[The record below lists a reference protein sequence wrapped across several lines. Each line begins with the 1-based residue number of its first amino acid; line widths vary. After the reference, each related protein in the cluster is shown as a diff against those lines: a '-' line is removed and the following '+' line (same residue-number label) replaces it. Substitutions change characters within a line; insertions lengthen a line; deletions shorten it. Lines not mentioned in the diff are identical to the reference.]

1 MKKERNA
8 FFSNYTAQNTSYIP
22 NIPQNMPMPNN
33 LQQPQPYYNY
43 EPNYYGSNDLSE
55 YNEIDNR
62 LNKLERVVNRLD
74 SRVTKLENSLLTNQQ
89 PTTNNYSNMYML

>member
-22 NIPQNMPMPNN
+22 NMPQNIPMPNTF
-33 LQQPQPYYNY
+33 PQPLNNY
-43 EPNYYGSNDLSE
+43 DSNYYGSNDLSE

-62 LNKLERVVNRLD
+62 LNKLERVVNRLE

>member
-8 FFSNYTAQNTSYIP
+8 FFSNYTSQNTSYFP
-22 NIPQNMPMPNN
+22 NTPPNMPIPQNN
-33 LQQPQPYYNY
+33 PYYNVDN
-43 EPNYYGSNDLSE
+43 NYYGTNDISN

-62 LNKLERVVNRLD
+62 LNKLERVVNRLE

>member
-22 NIPQNMPMPNN
+22 NIPPNMPIPNN
-33 LQQPQPYYNY
+33 MQQQPYYNY
-43 EPNYYGSNDLSE
+43 ESNYYGNSE
-55 YNEIDNR
+55 ISGYNEIDNR

-74 SRVTKLENSLLTNQQ
+74 SRVTKLENSSLTNQQ

>member
-22 NIPQNMPMPNN
+22 NIPNNMPIPNM
-33 LQQPQPYYNY
+33 QQPYIPTEN
-43 EPNYYGSNDLSE
+43 NFYGTNDLAN
-55 YNEIDNR
+55 YNDIDNR

-74 SRVTKLENSLLTNQQ
+74 SRVTALENKTHSIEQT
-89 PTTNNYSNMYML
+89 PSNNCSNMYML

>member
-8 FFSNYTAQNTSYIP
+8 FFSNYTAQNTSYFPSTPIMQVP
-22 NIPQNMPMPNN
+22 NFPN
-33 LQQPQPYYNY
+33 QPYYNNEFGY
-43 EPNYYGSNDLSE
+43 QDTNNISN

-74 SRVTKLENSLLTNQQ
+74 SRITKIENSIITNQQ
-89 PTTNNYSNMYML
+89 PNTTNNYSNMYML